1 MLRIICTTCGESD
14 DWVSNRDGSMQCLN
28 CNHNQTYPTILQK
41 LVRKDVI
48 KNAVSNKQARGVWM
62 GSSNNSHERCDG
74 MVGVKPLRGLPKWS
88 KQD

>member
-48 KNAVSNKQARGVWM
+48 KNAVSNK
-62 GSSNNSHERCDG
+62 
-74 MVGVKPLRGLPKWS
+74 
-88 KQD
+88 